1 MIWCFTIVLTQF
13 FTATAFSDIMLFVM
27 RWRQMQIQEEQ
38 FNKQDSRQSKIKD
51 KLGIRKQHNS
61 DDMQTGQ
68 TKKQDQKAR

>member
-1 MIWCFTIVLTQF
+1 MLCFTITQF

-27 RWRQMQIQEEQ
+27 RWKQMQMQEEQ

-51 KLGIRKQHNS
+51 KLGIREKHNS

-68 TKKQDQKAR
+68 TKKQDQKTR